1 MPYLTKR
8 QTLTGQ
14 ICPSNAFVHKPT
26 ILKRRMEYNNKKQKT
41 TKAPSIMR
49 WLESFV
55 TLTFIIVE
63 EEEEG
68 EEKMMMKKEQKK
80 EKQKKMM
87 KKRKEGTEEDDE
99 KAE

>member
-49 WLESFV
+49 WLESYV
-55 TLTFIIVE
+55 TLTFIIV